1 MPDKTQKQ
9 MIIEMYGT
17 LQRLDERTEAQEK
30 HLEAI
35 NGSGKSHTKRI
46 TRLEITEA
54 CLITALVSTGVLEN
68 IGVINV
74 FG

>member
-17 LQRLDERTEAQEK
+17 LQRLDERTEAQAEHQK
-30 HLEAI
+30 KADDED
-35 NGSGKSHTKRI
+35 TKRDKRL
-46 TRLEITEA
+46 TKLEITVA
-54 CLITALVSTGVLEN
+54 CLITSLVSAGVLEKV
-68 IGVINV
+68 GVISI